1 METLLNRLEHE
12 HRAILDAID
21 AFSRF
26 LAAAQAD
33 PESVDASDLPRF
45 ALFFREYVDLIHHER
60 EERVLLP
67 ALVRHDFSASTGP
80 LAYVK
85 DQHSRERRLL
95 HDLMAQCFRRGGC
108 PANDPELVLAADA
121 FVAFQRHHIEQES
134 SRLYPVART
143 VLRNER
149 GRLETEQTRF
159 DAEHE
164 AYDRSAWLERVLG
177 ELTAVYLPAPSRRS
191 GSLAPPPPMPVRAP

>member
-1 METLLNRLEHE
+1 MESLLSRLEHE

-26 LAAAQAD
+26 LKAAEED
-33 PESVDASDLPRF
+33 PGSVDASDLARF
-45 ALFFREYVDLIHHER
+45 VLFFREYVDLIHHER

-67 ALVRHDFSASTGP
+67 ALVRHDFAPGAGP
-80 LAYVK
+80 LAYVRE
-85 DQHSRERRLL
+85 QHARERRLL

-108 PANDPELVLAADA
+108 PANAPELILAAEA
-121 FVAFQRHHIEQES
+121 FIAFQRMHIEQEQT
-134 SRLYPVART
+134 RLYPVART

-149 GRLETEQTRF
+149 TRIQAELARF

-164 AYDRSAWLERVLG
+164 AYDRSAWLERLLG
-177 ELTAVYLPAPSRRS
+177 ELATIYLPTPSRRS
-191 GSLAPPPPMPVRAP
+191 GSLAPPPVRAP